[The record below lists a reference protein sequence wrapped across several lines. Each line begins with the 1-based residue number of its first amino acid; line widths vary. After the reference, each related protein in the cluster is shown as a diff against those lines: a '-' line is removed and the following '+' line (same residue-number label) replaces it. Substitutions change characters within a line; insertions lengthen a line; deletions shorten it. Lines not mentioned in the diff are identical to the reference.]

1 MGEHSYKYKVVAQRL
16 PATKLADY
24 GTDYAMER
32 KALDMIGAE
41 IIEVDASSEE
51 EFIEAARDADALI
64 GIGRQITRNIIHS
77 LTRCKI
83 IAVPAVGYDNVD
95 VNAAT
100 EKGIVVVNVP
110 DTFIEEVADH
120 TMTLLLACWRRLI
133 TQDRIARTGL
143 WNSARPMLNQF
154 PRLMGQ
160 TLGFI
165 AFGNIPRA
173 VSHRARPFG
182 LHMAAYDPYISEL
195 TMSDYGV
202 EPVTELSELLERS
215 DFVSVHLPLSP
226 ETDRMISEKQF
237 RQMKP
242 TAIFINTGRGQTVDE
257 PGLIKALQEGWIAF
271 AGLDVFEKEPLEPD
285 NPLLKMENVIL
296 TSHVGSASSR
306 MRPESRRRIGLE
318 IARVLQG
325 QQPVFPVNPEVLAM
339 ASRG

>member
-1 MGEHSYKYKVVAQRL
+1 MAENTDRYKVVAQKL
-16 PATKLADY
+16 PASKLADY
-24 GTDYAMER
+24 GADYVMER
-32 KALDMIGAE
+32 KALDMIGAK

-51 EFIEAARDADALI
+51 EFIEAAKDADAI
-64 GIGRQITRNIIHS
+64 VGIGRQITRNIIQS
-77 LTRCKI
+77 LTKCRI
-83 IAVPAVGYDNVD
+83 IAVPAVGFDNVD
-95 VNAAT
+95 VAAAT
-100 EKGIVVVNVP
+100 QKGIVVVNVP

-120 TMTLLLACWRRLI
+120 TMTLLLACWRRLV
-133 TQDRIARTGL
+133 TQDRMVRTGL
-143 WNSARPMLNQF
+143 WNSGRPMLNQF
-154 PRLMGQ
+154 SRLMGQ

-173 VSHRARPFG
+173 VSRRARPFG

-195 TMSDYGV
+195 IMSDYGV
-202 EPVTELSELLERS
+202 EPMTELSELLKRS

-226 ETDRMISEKQF
+226 ETHKMISEQQF

-257 PGLIKALQEGWIAF
+257 HALIKALRESWIAF
-271 AGLDVFEKEPLEPD
+271 AGLDVLEKEPIEPD

-296 TSHVGSASSR
+296 TAHVGSASSR

-325 QQPVFPVNPEVLAM
+325 QQPVFPVNPQALAM
-339 ASRG
+339 AIRG